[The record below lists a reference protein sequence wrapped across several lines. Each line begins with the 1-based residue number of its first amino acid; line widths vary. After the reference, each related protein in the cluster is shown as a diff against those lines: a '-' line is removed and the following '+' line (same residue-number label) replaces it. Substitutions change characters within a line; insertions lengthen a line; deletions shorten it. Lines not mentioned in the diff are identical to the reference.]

1 MSIRDFFNCLPKKS
15 FRFIKVVACFLLIT
29 FILILLSIIFKV
41 FNLDRLFEIIKLT
54 TDLFVSF
61 SLVLVTIVGFLFATY
76 SIKSSYEKYLI
87 LSVMTKKEGDFIHII
102 TKIENNTEIPKDLN
116 FAFLFISKQNKNP
129 IEMMNS
135 LVIGKPKPFNYT
147 NDFIKLKG
155 NCESIIENENAIYI
169 PLSFYYSEN
178 IKIGDESPT
187 YSYVIDCN
195 NTVLL
200 NNIYTV
206 RFYVFPKNGYHRS
219 TCASFGINNHLVDC
233 SI

>member
-1 MSIRDFFNCLPKKS
+1 MSLKELFNCLPKQSLS
-15 FRFIKVVACFLLIT
+15 FVKGVTCFLLIT
-29 FILILLSIIFKV
+29 FLLILLSISLKIFA
-41 FNLDRLFEIIKLT
+41 FDQLFEIIKLT
-54 TDLFVSF
+54 TDLFISF
-61 SLVLVTIVGFLFATY
+61 SLVLVTITGFLLATY

-187 YSYVIDCN
+187 YSHVIDCN

-200 NNIYTV
+200 NDVYTV
-206 RFYVFPKNGYHRS
+206 RFYVFPENGYHRS
-219 TCASFGINNHLVDC
+219 TCASFGINNH
-233 SI
+233 